1 MNRLTEYIIEWLS
14 KTKLFEM
21 ALDRADYLFTVRH
34 IAGQIVENWCLVRY
48 CTLFDTDNI
57 NKNHWKTELE
67 AACYTLFQV
76 VTKHNKK
83 RLLETGLIKELEL
96 NKESV
101 LTKYIIRKFKKE
113 CIADEQCMSVV
124 KHDFAE
130 ALSHLIYLL
139 SGDDYNE
146 LYRYI
151 DEDI

>member
-1 MNRLTEYIIEWLS
+1 MHRLTEYIVELLS

-21 ALDRADYLFTVRH
+21 ALARADYLFTVRLV
-34 IAGQIVENWCLVRY
+34 AGQIVENWCLVRY
-48 CTLFDTDNI
+48 CTLFDPDNI
-57 NKNHWKTELE
+57 NKNNWKTELE
-67 AACYTLFQV
+67 APCYKLFQV

-96 NKESV
+96 NNESV

-113 CIADEQCMSVV
+113 RIADELRMSVV

-130 ALSHLIYLL
+130 ALPHIIYLL
-139 SGDDYNE
+139 SEDDYNE